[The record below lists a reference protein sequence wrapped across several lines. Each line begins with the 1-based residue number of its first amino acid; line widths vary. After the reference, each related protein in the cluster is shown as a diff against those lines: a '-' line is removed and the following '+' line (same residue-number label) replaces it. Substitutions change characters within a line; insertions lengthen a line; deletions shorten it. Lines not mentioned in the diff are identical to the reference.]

1 MNIICY
7 VLLSLC
13 VKILAIIV
21 LTEYYGMIQQPQVKA
36 YNLGLIHHQAVT
48 DFVDVTKITKSR
60 VTELAYLMLYE
71 HFSIVKLTHTK

>member
-7 VLLSLC
+7 GLLSLC

-21 LTEYYGMIQQPQVKA
+21 LTEYYGMIKQPQVKA
-36 YNLGLIHHQAVT
+36 YNLCLIHQAVT

>member
-7 VLLSLC
+7 VLLILC

-21 LTEYYGMIQQPQVKA
+21 STEYYGIIQQPQVKT
-36 YNLGLIHHQAVT
+36 YNLGLIHQAVT
-48 DFVDVTKITKSR
+48 DFGNVTKITKPR
-60 VTELAYLMLYE
+60 VTYLAYLMLSE

>member
-1 MNIICY
+1 MNIICC
-7 VLLSLC
+7 VLLILC

-21 LTEYYGMIQQPQVKA
+21 STEYYGMIQQPQVKA
-36 YNLGLIHHQAVT
+36 YNLGLIHQAVT